1 MPLLNSEQITRR
13 LREESFRP
21 NKKFPL
27 SNLKNGTVATVVAI
41 SNHHMKRPKIPII
54 AYMYIGICVISCDDC
69 YRPFAT
75 DTVV

>member
-1 MPLLNSEQITRR
+1 VLNGTPLLNSEQITRR

-41 SNHHMKRPKIPII
+41 SNHHMK
-54 AYMYIGICVISCDDC
+54 
-69 YRPFAT
+69 
-75 DTVV
+75 

>member
-21 NKKFPL
+21 NKKLPL

-41 SNHHMKRPKIPII
+41 SNHHMK
-54 AYMYIGICVISCDDC
+54 
-69 YRPFAT
+69 
-75 DTVV
+75 